1 MDNFTF
7 EIGSDGV
14 AVVTF
19 DVPGKSM
26 NTISHAVQR
35 ELGELADL
43 LGTDDRIVGAVLR
56 SGKLG
61 GFCAGADLRELA
73 ADMDVWRAATS
84 QEELRAGV
92 AEAGD
97 FSRQIRAL
105 ETCGKPL
112 VAVVHGVVL
121 GGGLELALGCHWR
134 IAIDTP
140 SLRLGLPEA
149 TLDLMPG
156 AGATQRLI
164 RLAGLVPAVPFLV
177 DGAPIALSDALALG
191 IIDVA
196 AQEGEAID
204 RAREWILANRSA
216 QAPWDAKG
224 FRMPD
229 GGPHTATGYGMF
241 GPAIAARRGA
251 GGEAEAA
258 ANIFKAMYEGSQV
271 PIDAALRI
279 ESRYFFNTARS
290 PAAAR
295 QVQAFFAARKAA
307 V

>member
-1 MDNFTF
+1 MDNFTLD
-7 EIGSDGV
+7 IGSDGI

-26 NTISHAVQR
+26 NTINHAVQR
-35 ELGELADL
+35 ELGELAHL
-43 LGTDDRIVGAVLR
+43 LGTNDRIVGGVLR
-56 SGKLG
+56 SGKPG
-61 GFCAGADLRELA
+61 GFCAGADLRALV

-84 QEELRAGV
+84 QDDLRAGV
-92 AEAGD
+92 AAASD
-97 FSRQIRAL
+97 FSRQVRAL

-112 VAVVHGVVL
+112 VAVVHGAVL

-134 IAIDTP
+134 IAVESR

-149 TLDLMPG
+149 TLGLMPG
-156 AGATQRLI
+156 AGGTQRLI
-164 RLAGLVPAVPFLV
+164 RLAGLVPALPVLL
-177 DGAPIALSDALALG
+177 DGAPIDLSDAFSLG
-191 IIDVA
+191 IIDLA
-196 AQEGEAID
+196 AQGDEAID
-204 RAREWILANRSA
+204 KAREWILANGAA
-216 QAPWDAKG
+216 QAPWDVKG
-224 FRMPD
+224 FCMPD
-229 GGPHTATGYGMF
+229 GGPHTSAGYGVF
-241 GPAIAARRGA
+241 GPHIAARRGTA
-251 GGEAEAA
+251 GQEEAA
-258 ANIFKAMYEGSQV
+258 ANILKAMYEGSQV